1 MLYKKP
7 KNLKYTTMCMY
18 IDKKVAEG
26 SLNDEEAQIEFEYLY
41 HIAFMLAHK
50 HKYFK

>member
-18 IDKKVAEG
+18 IDKTAAEG
-26 SLNDEEAQIEFEYLY
+26 HSKEEEAQIAVEYL
-41 HIAFMLAHK
+41 
-50 HKYFK
+50 